1 MEDERDVEAYLRRR
15 VEGLG
20 GMALKFT
27 SPGNDGV
34 PDRVIIMPGGLVS
47 FVETKTKGGRLS
59 PIQKWQHDRMQRRG
73 CSVRTIW
80 TKAQVDEWLGG
91 VADGV

>member
-1 MEDERDVEAYLRRR
+1 MDRERDIERYLRHR
-15 VEGLG
+15 VEQMGGL
-20 GMALKFT
+20 AFKFVA
-27 SPGNDGV
+27 PGNDGV

-59 PIQKWQHDRMQRRG
+59 PIQKWQHDRMRRRG

-91 VADGV
+91 GDAR